1 MLKTS
6 TLSQPYINRQ
16 DSKTYA
22 FGKAQSVILADVDKN
37 GFIDIVTFPSNFEH
51 DVPLKPIVWANNGGT
66 FSYSSTVIPNAGRYE
81 YVRDLVEGDFNG
93 DGILDYFALDQGF
106 ELSGRDTSQFK
117 GYHPSLLVGTKTGLT
132 WQTQDKFLST
142 DAANKR
148 TFNHIGDTADY
159 DGDGDLDI
167 VVAAFWDYRLYK
179 NDGTGKFTW
188 IQDGIPSQYND
199 ASGTTFIKLGGQ
211 YAIVNGFYRMWE
223 PGDFKDPPV
232 VLTQKNGKFVESY
245 FLAKP
250 ALGGRER
257 NYGAADMYNQD
268 LNGDGLEDLVIVW
281 ETEPNNGIDDG
292 LSLMNGSGQAT
303 RYKDLSN
310 NLATIWLQNK
320 DGRLVDTGQILNLN
334 GFGAGT
340 FYFQDMNKDGKIDFW
355 HSTYSIHPTKFDDLV
370 WINDGTGK
378 FATSKEKLFTIAEK
392 FQDWY
397 TVSPFFFDAN
407 NDGAIDVV
415 TIRGVFEQDFKV
427 RTVGEEVRVFLNTP
441 PAVATTA
448 TAATT
453 TAVTATTTAPT
464 TTTTTTTATTTTPTT
479 PTTPTATT
487 TTTISP
493 ESLSPTAQVTRLYDA
508 AFDRA
513 PDTGGLTYWTSQM
526 SSGMQLN
533 TVAGHFI
540 SSPEF
545 ASLYG
550 PAPSNQQFVTLL
562 YNNVLDRDPD
572 LAGLSW
578 WTNQL
583 ENGLY
588 NRVGTLLGFSESLE
602 NITKY
607 QLELVGTNPSSPDGG
622 G

>member
-1 MLKTS
+1 MLQPS

-22 FGKAQSVILADVDKN
+22 FGKAQAVILADVDKN

-51 DVPLKPIVWANNGGT
+51 DVPLKPIVWANTNGQ
-66 FSYSSTVIPNAGRYE
+66 FSYSSTTIANAGRYE

-93 DGILDYFALDQGF
+93 DGILDYFAVDQGF
-106 ELSGRDTSQFK
+106 ELNNRDTSQFK
-117 GYHPSLLVGTKTGLT
+117 GFYPSMMLGTDKGLSWT
-132 WQTQDKFLST
+132 TSDKFLSA
-142 DAANKR
+142 DAAGKR

-188 IQDGIPSQYND
+188 VQNAIPDKYTD

-223 PGDFKDPPV
+223 PTDFKDPPV
-232 VLTQKNGKFVESY
+232 VLTQRDGKFVESY

-250 ALGGRER
+250 DLGGRER

-268 LNGDGLEDLVIVW
+268 VNGDGLEDLIIVW
-281 ETEPNNGIDDG
+281 ETEPNNGINDG
-292 LSLMNGSGQAT
+292 LSLMNGSGQDR

-310 NLATIWLQNK
+310 NIATVWLQNK
-320 DGRLVDTGQILNLN
+320 DGRLVDTNQVLDLSGV
-334 GFGAGT
+334 GAGT

-355 HSTYSIHPTKFDDLV
+355 HSTYLIRPTEFDKLI
-370 WINDGTGK
+370 WINDGMGK
-378 FATSKEKLFTIAEK
+378 FANPKEKLFEVTEK

-397 TVSPFFFDAN
+397 TVSPFFVDAN

-415 TIRGVFEQDFKV
+415 AIRGVFEQDYNV
-427 RTVGEEVRVFLNTP
+427 RSIGEEVRVFLNTV
-441 PAVATTA
+441 PAPVVKIDP
-448 TAATT
+448 
-453 TAVTATTTAPT
+453 VTPTPT
-464 TTTTTTTATTTTPTT
+464 TTPPTTAAPEVTTTPTAA
-479 PTTPTATT
+479 TAQ
-487 TTTISP
+487 
-493 ESLSPTAQVTRLYDA
+493 SPTVGQVTRLYDA

-513 PDTGGLTYWTSQM
+513 PDTSGLDYWTAQM
-526 SSGMQLN
+526 STGMPLN

-540 SSPEF
+540 ASPEF

-550 PAPSNQQFVTLL
+550 TAPSNNQFVTLL
-562 YNNVLDRDPD
+562 YNNVLDRNPD
-572 LAGLSW
+572 SAGLNW
-578 WTNQL
+578 WINQL
-583 ENGLY
+583 ESGLY
-588 NRVGTLLGFSESLE
+588 NRVGALLGFSESPE
-602 NITKY
+602 NVAKY
-607 QLELVGTNPSSPDGG
+607 ELELVGTNNSSPDGG